1 MIFGADYRIYEN
13 VCSLGAFGGGS
24 CGAADADVRVHPV
37 SLSYAGQLTSPAD
50 QLSFYAT
57 VARNIPGGTEGKE
70 EDLALS
76 RPNAVGDYT
85 ILRYGLTIGKASR
98 SDWQVRLRMDGQYTE
113 DALIQGEQFGI
124 GGWNSVRGFL
134 EREVASD
141 RGFSGSLEFYTP
153 NIAPRRI
160 GIDNLRLLIFYD
172 AGVVLRNDPVPGDIT
187 RQSIAGAGLGLRMSV
202 KKNLAVRVD
211 GASVIDEGG
220 NQQKD
225 EIRVH
230 FGILVSI

>member
-1 MIFGADYRIYEN
+1 
-13 VCSLGAFGGGS
+13 
-24 CGAADADVRVHPV
+24 
-37 SLSYAGQLTSPAD
+37 
-50 QLSFYAT
+50 
-57 VARNIPGGTEGKE
+57 
-70 EDLALS
+70 
-76 RPNAVGDYT
+76 
-85 ILRYGLTIGKASR
+85 
-98 SDWQVRLRMDGQYTE
+98 MDGQYTE